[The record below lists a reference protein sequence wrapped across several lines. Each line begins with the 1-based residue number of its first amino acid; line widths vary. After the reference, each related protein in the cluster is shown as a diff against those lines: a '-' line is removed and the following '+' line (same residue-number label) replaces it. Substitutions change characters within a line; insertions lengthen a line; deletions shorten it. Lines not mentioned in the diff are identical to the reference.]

1 MDFIIRSPIRNN
13 RGKMIFF
20 PLGVDK
26 IASTIQGIF
35 QQEEISRFLNQN
47 SPVKICKFFSLRV
60 TA

>member
-1 MDFIIRSPIRNN
+1 
-13 RGKMIFF
+13 MIFF
-20 PLGVDK
+20 PLGADE

-47 SPVKICKFFSLRV
+47 PPVKICKFFSLRV

>member
-26 IASTIQGIF
+26 IASTPKGF
-35 QQEEISRFLNQN
+35 SSKKKF
-47 SPVKICKFFSLRV
+47 PVS
-60 TA
+60 